1 MVYSLEV
8 FFGIMG
14 RHWKTF
20 KHRHE
25 WIYFTLRKSLQ
36 LLSGKCTVEGQQC
49 EQGNILGCVQVKYD
63 SGLDQVGDSEGAD
76 NQMDLRY
83 ILKEELTAFYEEL
96 EGMEFRNILEKS
108 RMFPALFNLNNCVK
122 GGNIKFKI
130 QIE

>member
-1 MVYSLEV
+1 
-8 FFGIMG
+8 
-14 RHWKTF
+14 
-20 KHRHE
+20 
-25 WIYFTLRKSLQ
+25 
-36 LLSGKCTVEGQQC
+36 
-49 EQGNILGCVQVKYD
+49 
-63 SGLDQVGDSEGAD
+63 
-76 NQMDLRY
+76 MDLRY